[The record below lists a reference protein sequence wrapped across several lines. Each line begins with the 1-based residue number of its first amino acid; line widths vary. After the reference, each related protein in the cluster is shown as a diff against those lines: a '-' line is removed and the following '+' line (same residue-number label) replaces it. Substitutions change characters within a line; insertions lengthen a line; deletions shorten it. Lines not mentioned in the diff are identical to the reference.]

1 MRHVPSRPAPASMA
15 VNSIMP
21 DSGIAT
27 ATHLLTAGVLALA
40 AP

>member
-1 MRHVPSRPAPASMA
+1 
-15 VNSIMP
+15 MP